1 MARKDIARM
10 EFAAVATMD
19 DFHQISAALLKEGF
33 ELTVESRPSD
43 VRMVTKPIVFLAISR
58 PPEEKKET

>member
-1 MARKDIARM
+1 M

-33 ELTVESRPSD
+33 ELTVESRPND
-43 VRMVTKPIVFLAISR
+43 VRMVSKPIIFLAISR
-58 PPEEKKET
+58 APEEKEQ